1 MKRFVF
7 GILFSLVCFV
17 SNISAESFTANDRK
31 MLIELNIQVKE
42 VHKHIDDV
50 IKRIDDV
57 NKRIDD
63 VIASMHTLTLLFGG
77 MFATMIGFA
86 IWDRRTAIFKAKE
99 ETLKELNKSGEMV
112 KVIPA
117 LREYAAHHKDFEKIL
132 RQYGLM

>member
-1 MKRFVF
+1 
-7 GILFSLVCFV
+7 
-17 SNISAESFTANDRK
+17 